1 MSISQSTLR
10 VQAELAVPGGP
21 GRWTEPVAL
30 SEISSRTRSAATPSG
45 RLGSVGLF
53 PSLVTSWG
61 SVSPS
66 VVQVAGVWLFQETAQ
81 RLQQAVRSAAPTT
94 RARMAVM
101 NGLQPPPSGCPA
113 QFTQH
118 AFLVAWGEFAH
129 EIGLIQK
136 LRQVTIPQKDV
147 IHLSQ
152 AKVLTFLLG
161 TLAGIAHLRDLNDG
175 PHPLAHDGPAL
186 RAWGLATIAHYT
198 GVSRT
203 LACCDEK
210 TVATITQVLD
220 DVSQP
225 FLDREVALLLARK
238 LPLILDL
245 DLAPRPVSNTSTTF
259 PDAQFGWQDDRVG
272 QGYDAALVSLTSL
285 TYGRLLLTGFHY
297 PRNPIALPRLQAML
311 MAAEARLGRRPR
323 RRPELIKHRLQA
335 LTAPLAQRQDWL
347 QAQLNRQKECLAQR
361 DALLAEVARLETE
374 VTALEADYQTRGQ
387 EVKPHSQLAQA
398 QHRLAAVH
406 RKLAH
411 LPELLRRAE
420 QAAAAH
426 RQRLDQLQAEYT
438 ALEAHQA
445 QLEADNA
452 ANPEPV
458 IMVARLD
465 AGFGT
470 DPNVTWLI
478 EMGYLVYTKAFNA
491 QVATRLKDQV
501 APDARWTGVG
511 GNAEMLVWGEGSI
524 GDCPYPLTLALE
536 RFHTPEGQ
544 KHSALI
550 AYRDDGQAL
559 TLPAWFD
566 FYNGRQ
572 IIEAGIKESNV
583 VFHMHPLKMRSR
595 GGIALQ
601 EQFAL
606 FAANFVRWAAA
617 WLQDKIVFSTP
628 RFDECLTRVKAMVRV
643 AANTSAWLVEDETG
657 LLVKFDDTGA
667 YPGAQLRLAAVWRT
681 QPLLLPHRKVQK
693 FDFRDAFVSG
703 CT

>member
-1 MSISQSTLR
+1 MSISQATLR
-10 VQAELAVPGGP
+10 VQAEWGLPVGSSH
-21 GRWTEPVAL
+21 RTEPFPLSAL
-30 SEISSRTRSAATPSG
+30 SSRIMSVPMPSDA
-45 RLGSVGLF
+45 F
-53 PSLVTSWG
+53 PSLATPWG
-61 SVSPS
+61 AVSPS
-66 VVQVAGVWLFQETAQ
+66 VVQVAGIWLFQETAQ
-81 RLQQAVRSAAPTT
+81 ALKQAAWPASPVA
-94 RARMAVM
+94 RARAAVT
-101 NGLQPPPSGCPA
+101 NGLHPQPPGAPP

-118 AFLVAWGEFAH
+118 AFLVAYGEFAH
-129 EIGLIQK
+129 EIGLIRK
-136 LRQVTIPQKDV
+136 LRQVAIPQKDV

-186 RAWGLATIAHYT
+186 RAWSLAAIAHYT

-210 TVATITQVLD
+210 TVAAITQVLHE
-220 DVSQP
+220 VSQP
-225 FLDREVALLLARK
+225 FIDREVALLLARK
-238 LPLILDL
+238 LPIILDL

-297 PRNPIALPRLQAML
+297 PRNPIALPRLQGMIA
-311 MAAEARLGRRPR
+311 AAEARLGRRPR
-323 RRPELIKHRLQA
+323 RRPELIKQRLQA
-335 LTAPLAQRQDWL
+335 LAAPLAQRQDWL
-347 QAQLNRQKECLAQR
+347 QAQLNRQKECLAQL
-361 DALLAEVARLETE
+361 DTLPAEIARLETE
-374 VTALEADYQTRGQ
+374 AATLEAGYQTRGR
-387 EVKPHSQLAQA
+387 EAKPHSRLAQA
-398 QHRLAAVH
+398 RHRLAAV
-406 RKLAH
+406 RKKLAQV
-411 LPELLRRAE
+411 PEQLRQAE
-420 QAAAAH
+420 QATAAH
-426 RQRLDQLQAEYT
+426 HQRLDQLQAEYT
-438 ALEAHQA
+438 ALKAHQA

-458 IMVARLD
+458 TMAARLD

-470 DPNVTWLI
+470 GPNVTWLI
-478 EMGYLVYTKAFNA
+478 EMGYLVYTKAYNA
-491 QVATRLKDQV
+491 QVAARLKDQ
-501 APDARWTGVG
+501 APPDARWTDVG
-511 GNAEMLVWGEGSI
+511 RNAKMLAWGEGSI
-524 GDCPYPLTLALE
+524 SECPYPLTLALE

-559 TLPAWFD
+559 TLPAWFN

-606 FAANFVRWAAA
+606 FAANFVRWAAV
-617 WLQDKIVFSTP
+617 WLLDKIVCSTP

-643 AANTSAWLVEDETG
+643 AANTSAWLIEDETG
-657 LLVKFDDTGA
+657 LLVRFDDTGA
-667 YPGAQLRLAAVWRT
+667 FPGAELRLAGTWRT
-681 QPLLLPHRKVQK
+681 QPLLLPRRKVQK